1 VGGYSSSVVVNG
13 DHRTRAFGMI
23 ILAEITSIVVGNIGS
38 GKSTFLKTLENRKTG
53 SRLLPLLSM
62 PGELKVVKESPEV
75 LKFVDSKFY
84 PALKSGDKDG
94 LFVVELAILKARV
107 EQMQLNMRQGGIIF
121 NERCPWE
128 DKYVFV
134 KNLHNQHLLSD
145 DHYEIYKREYAAK
158 MSSVASPDLLI
169 YLYTKP
175 KTAYRRRMEELT
187 AGTGGLPSES
197 GLTPEYLA
205 GLHELYERMINE
217 ELPQEIPNFRD
228 CLLIIDADK
237 DFDPRDL
244 EKFHNYIE
252 ARAQRLLAKRGF
264 INSSPGKA
272 VATR

>member
-1 VGGYSSSVVVNG
+1 
-13 DHRTRAFGMI
+13 
-23 ILAEITSIVVGNIGS
+23 LAEITSIVVGNIGS
-38 GKSTFLKTLENRKTG
+38 GKSTFLSTLERKKTG
-53 SRLLPLLSM
+53 SRLMPLLSM

-75 LKFVDSKFY
+75 LNLVDSKFY
-84 PALKSGDKDG
+84 PALKSGDKDA

-134 KNLHNQHLLSD
+134 KNLHEQRLLSD

-169 YLYTKP
+169 YLYTRP
-175 KTAYRRRMEELT
+175 ETAYRRRMEELKNK
-187 AGTGGLPSES
+187 TGGLPSES
-197 GLTPEYLA
+197 GLMPEYLA

-217 ELPQEIPNFRD
+217 ELPQEIPNFKD

-237 DFDPRDL
+237 DFGPRDL

-264 INSSPGKA
+264 AKGQLGK
-272 VATR
+272 TER